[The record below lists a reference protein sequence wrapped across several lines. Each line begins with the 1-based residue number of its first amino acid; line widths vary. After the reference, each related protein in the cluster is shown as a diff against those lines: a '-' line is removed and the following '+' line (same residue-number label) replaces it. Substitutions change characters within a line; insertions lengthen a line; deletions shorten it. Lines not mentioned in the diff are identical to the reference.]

1 MATAAKIE
9 GMIAI
14 IVVMIVALACTPII
28 VNQVQSTMKAATA
41 PATEWNFTG
50 SDGALALLGLV
61 PFLWVAMILVMDA
74 VGMFALAKSDV

>member
-1 MATAAKIE
+1 
-9 GMIAI
+9 MIAI

-28 VNQVQSTMKAATA
+28 VNQVQSTMADAVA

-61 PFLWVAMILVMDA
+61 PFLWVAMILVMGA